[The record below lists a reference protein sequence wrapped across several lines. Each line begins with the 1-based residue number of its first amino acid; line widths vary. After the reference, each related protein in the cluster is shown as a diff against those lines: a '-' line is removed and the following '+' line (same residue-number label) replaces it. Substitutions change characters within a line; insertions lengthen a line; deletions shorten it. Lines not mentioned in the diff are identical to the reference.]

1 MQTGRHGHCMRL
13 GIYGAAAGSE
23 DTARLKSQGELF
35 SALFLLSCDF
45 LYLSKVIGFLA
56 MSCLDV
62 MYHQSYGAHYLPAAA
77 YKATYYNHH
86 QQQQQRKL
94 SAYKMQ
100 ECTEQQ
106 EPPQGGMRGM
116 LQNNRGVQ
124 QSPAAATVESSPRS
138 SAESELKD
146 STQPA
151 EAEYLSSRCVLFT
164 YFQGDIGDVVDEH
177 FSRALSQPSS
187 FSVESKPIRV
197 TQVTCTA
204 TNNLW
209 KDGGSHPDGQ
219 GTSSWS
225 SPFPPQVSSCL
236 PSVSASVHPEFSSSP
251 VSFSHPDGALWASH
265 VLSQAS
271 IPSPASLSDS
281 WTYSLSPQA
290 TSGYPNVHDVYHSH
304 PRSHPHIHTRH
315 HHSMLHSYSPH
326 SPALDP
332 RFNALLLPGVRSQ
345 SQAATSPGSSPHSD
359 GGKAEL
365 DLGSN
370 SPISAASV
378 SWTPPALHGSLE
390 TYDSAIDQ
398 TKMKTSIW
406 F

>member
-1 MQTGRHGHCMRL
+1 
-13 GIYGAAAGSE
+13 
-23 DTARLKSQGELF
+23 
-35 SALFLLSCDF
+35 
-45 LYLSKVIGFLA
+45 

-77 YKATYYNHH
+77 YKASYYNHH
-86 QQQQQRKL
+86 QQQQQKKL
-94 SAYKMQ
+94 NTYNKMQ
-100 ECTEQQ
+100 ECLEQQ
-106 EPPQGGMRGM
+106 QPSQGGGRGIM
-116 LQNNRGVQ
+116 QRNQGLQLGPATTIAEISRR
-124 QSPAAATVESSPRS
+124 SPAELD
-138 SAESELKD
+138 LKD

-177 FSRALSQPSS
+177 FSRALSQASS
-187 FSVESKPIRV
+187 FSIESKPIRG
-197 TQVTCTA
+197 TQATA
-204 TNNLW
+204 AASNNLW

-219 GTSSWS
+219 GSSPWS
-225 SPFPPQVSSCL
+225 SPFPPQANSCL
-236 PSVSASVHPEFSSSP
+236 PSVSVSVHPDFPASP

-281 WTYSLSPQA
+281 WTYSLSPQS

-304 PRSHPHIHTRH
+304 PRPHPHIHARH
-315 HHSMLHSYSPH
+315 HHSMLHPYPPH

-345 SQAATSPGSSPHSD
+345 SQAATSTGSSPHSE
-359 GGKAEL
+359 GGKTEM
-365 DLGSN
+365 DLSSN

-378 SWTPPALHGSLE
+378 TWTPPALHGSLE
-390 TYDSAIDQ
+390 AYDSAIDQ
-398 TKMKTSIW
+398 SKVKASIW